1 VATVIWSLN
10 AQEEKR
16 RLYLVGQLEFGTY
29 IANKTALRI
38 KEIQKLLESF
48 PKMGYKEQL
57 LEERSLTYRAC
68 HINKRFKIIYWYDE
82 MKDLVVVEDIWD
94 MHRAPWNLVKR
105 LNIEH

>member
-1 VATVIWSLN
+1 MATVIWSLN

-48 PKMGYKEQL
+48 PEMGYKEQL
-57 LEERSLTYRAC
+57 LEERSLTYRAY
-68 HINKRFKIIYWYDE
+68 HINKRFKIIYWFDE
-82 MKDLVVVEDIWD
+82 VKDMVIIEDIWD
-94 MHRAPWNLVKR
+94 VHREPQNLKNRIV
-105 LNIEH
+105 

>member
-1 VATVIWSLN
+1 MATVIWSLN

-38 KEIQKLLESF
+38 KEIQKLLERF

-57 LEERSLTYRAC
+57 LVERSLTYRAY
-68 HINKRFKIIYWYDE
+68 HINKRFKIIYWFDE
-82 MKDLVVVEDIWD
+82 VKDMVIIEDIWD
-94 MHRAPWNLVKR
+94 VHREPQNLKNRIVYK
-105 LNIEH
+105 

>member
-1 VATVIWSLN
+1 MATVIWSLN

-48 PKMGYKEQL
+48 PEMGYREPL
-57 LEERSLTYRAC
+57 LVGQNLIYRAY
-68 HINKRFKIIYWYDE
+68 HINKRFKIIYWFDE
-82 MKDLVVVEDIWD
+82 VKDMVIIEDIWD
-94 MHRAPWNLVKR
+94 VHREPQNLKNRIVYK
-105 LNIEH
+105 